1 MFLPPI
7 GLHLISFKNS
17 EVNREPRGMMI
28 DEGKTGSEEERL
40 RQDKPWK
47 RGNTGIYIDYRRI
60 YV

>member
-1 MFLPPI
+1 
-7 GLHLISFKNS
+7 
-17 EVNREPRGMMI
+17 MMNDEEKI
-28 DEGKTGSEEERL
+28 EGKL

>member
-1 MFLPPI
+1 MMNDEE
-7 GLHLISFKNS
+7 KQ
-17 EVNREPRGMMI
+17 EARKRGR
-28 DEGKTGSEEERL
+28 EEERKKMEGEL

>member
-1 MFLPPI
+1 MAQ
-7 GLHLISFKNS
+7 
-17 EVNREPRGMMI
+17 
-28 DEGKTGSEEERL
+28 EGGEKGRVEAKL